1 MDEESASTE
10 PCNSSRRLRHYRPQQ
25 SEIAE
30 ISDRDLRW
38 IYGYAIFV
46 LCCVIGFCVIIL
58 VLIIIASHNI

>member
-1 MDEESASTE
+1 MDEESARE
-10 PCNSSRRLRHYRPQQ
+10 EACNRRLRHRPQQ
-25 SEIAE
+25 SEE

-58 VLIIIASHNI
+58 ILIIIASHNI

>member
-10 PCNSSRRLRHYRPQQ
+10 AELHRGVRYCRPQQ

-58 VLIIIASHNI
+58 ILIIIASHNI